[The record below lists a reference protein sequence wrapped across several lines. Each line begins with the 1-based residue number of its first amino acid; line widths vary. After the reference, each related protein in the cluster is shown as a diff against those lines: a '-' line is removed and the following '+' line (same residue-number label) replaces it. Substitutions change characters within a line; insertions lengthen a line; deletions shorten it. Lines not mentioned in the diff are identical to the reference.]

1 MAGGDKKEKTPMK
14 RKKRKP
20 FQPAT
25 QQDLLKQD
33 FTGDCYRA
41 AYSWASASKGQG
53 WSVVHG
59 TVLNAQVGQLK
70 HAWCER
76 GEAVVDLA
84 MPVGM
89 REFTRDEYY
98 RVLEPEIT
106 KRYPAELAVFLF
118 LRNRHY
124 GPWEESEQLP
134 ESLLA
139 EIGISVSSSARTESR
154 TRPQR

>member
-1 MAGGDKKEKTPMK
+1 VEKTPMK

-20 FQPAT
+20 FQPDT
-25 QQDLLKQD
+25 PEDLLKQD

-53 WSVVHG
+53 WTLVHG
-59 TVLNAQVGQLK
+59 IVLSERAGK
-70 HAWCER
+70 RMGHAWCER
-76 GEAVVDLA
+76 GEDVMDLA

-89 REFTRDEYY
+89 RDFKRDKYY
-98 RVLEPEIT
+98 KILMPEVS
-106 KRYPAELAVFLF
+106 KRYAGQHAVFLF

-139 EIGISVSSSARTESR
+139 EFGMDRLGH
-154 TRPQR
+154 

>member
-1 MAGGDKKEKTPMK
+1 MTPMK

-20 FQPAT
+20 FQPDT
-25 QQDLLKQD
+25 PEDLLKQD
-33 FTGDCYRA
+33 FAGDCYRA

-53 WSVVHG
+53 LTVVHG
-59 TVLNAQVGQLK
+59 TVLSESAGKRMN

-76 GEAVVDLA
+76 GEDVIDIA

-89 REFTRDEYY
+89 RDFKRDKYY
-98 RVLEPEIT
+98 EILEPEVC
-106 KRYPAELAVFLF
+106 KRYAAQHAVFLF

-124 GPWEESEQLP
+124 GPWEEHEQLP

-139 EIGISVSSSARTESR
+139 EIGMERLGY
-154 TRPQR
+154 

>member
-1 MAGGDKKEKTPMK
+1 MK
-14 RKKRKP
+14 RKTTTNQKKRKP
-20 FQPAT
+20 FQPDT
-25 QQDLLKQD
+25 PEDLLRQD
-33 FTGDCYRA
+33 WAGDCYRA
-41 AYSWASASKGQG
+41 AYSWASALKGQG
-53 WSVVHG
+53 WTVVHG
-59 TVLNAQVGQLK
+59 IVLNAQVGQLK

-89 REFTRDEYY
+89 REFTREEYY

-106 KRYPAELAVFLF
+106 KRYPANLAVMLF

-124 GPWEESEQLP
+124 GPWEEYEQLP

-139 EIGISVSSSARTESR
+139 ELGMEHLGSS
-154 TRPQR
+154 

>member
-1 MAGGDKKEKTPMK
+1 MKPKTV
-14 RKKRKP
+14 RKQMKRKP
-20 FQPAT
+20 FQPDT
-25 QQDLLKQD
+25 PEELLQQD

-59 TVLNAQVGQLK
+59 SVLNAQAGRLN

-76 GEAVVDLA
+76 GEDVIDLA

-89 REFTRDEYY
+89 RDFTREEYY
-98 RVLEPEIT
+98 RVLEPEVS
-106 KRYPAELAVFLF
+106 KRYSAEHARLLF

-139 EIGISVSSSARTESR
+139 EIGMDRCGST
-154 TRPQR
+154 

>member
-1 MAGGDKKEKTPMK
+1 MK

-20 FQPAT
+20 FQPDT
-25 QQDLLKQD
+25 QQDLLTQD

-41 AYSWASASKGQG
+41 AYSWASASRGQG
-53 WSVVHG
+53 WTVVHG
-59 TVLNAQVGQLK
+59 TVMSERTGKRMN

-76 GEAVVDLA
+76 GEDVMDLA

-89 REFTRDEYY
+89 RDFKRDKYY
-98 RVLEPEIT
+98 EILEPEVS
-106 KRYPAELAVFLF
+106 KRYSAHHAVFLF

-139 EIGISVSSSARTESR
+139 EIGKDRLGS
-154 TRPQR
+154 

>member
-1 MAGGDKKEKTPMK
+1 MKRKTTTN

-20 FQPAT
+20 FQPDT
-25 QQDLLKQD
+25 PEDLFKQD

-41 AYSWASASKGQG
+41 AYSWASASRGQG

-59 TVLNAQVGQLK
+59 LVRNLEKGRLK

-76 GEAVVDLA
+76 GEEVIDLA

-89 REFTRDEYY
+89 REFTKEEYY
-98 RVLEPEIT
+98 RILEPDVT
-106 KRYPAELAVFLF
+106 KRYPGKLAVLLF

-139 EIGISVSSSARTESR
+139 EIGLDRLGLS
-154 TRPQR
+154 

>member
-1 MAGGDKKEKTPMK
+1 MK
-14 RKKRKP
+14 RKRRKP
-20 FQPAT
+20 FQPDT
-25 QQDLLKQD
+25 PEDLLKQD

-53 WSVVHG
+53 WTLVHG
-59 TVLNAQVGQLK
+59 TVLSESAGKRMN

-76 GEAVVDLA
+76 GEDVMDLA

-89 REFTRDEYY
+89 RDFKRDKYY
-98 RVLEPEIT
+98 EILMPEVS
-106 KRYPAELAVFLF
+106 KRYAAQHAVFLF

-139 EIGISVSSSARTESR
+139 EIGKDRLGS
-154 TRPQR
+154 

>member
-1 MAGGDKKEKTPMK
+1 MK
-14 RKKRKP
+14 REKRKP
-20 FQPAT
+20 FQPDT
-25 QQDLLKQD
+25 PEDLLKQD

-41 AYSWASASKGQG
+41 AYSWASASRGQG
-53 WSVVHG
+53 WTLVQG
-59 TVLNAQVGQLK
+59 TVLSETAGKRMN

-76 GEAVVDLA
+76 GEDVMDLA

-89 REFTRDEYY
+89 RDFQRDKYY
-98 RVLEPEIT
+98 EILEPEVC
-106 KRYPAELAVFLF
+106 KRYAAQHAVFLF

-139 EIGISVSSSARTESR
+139 EFGMDRLG
-154 TRPQR
+154 

>member
-1 MAGGDKKEKTPMK
+1 MK

-20 FQPAT
+20 FRPDT
-25 QQDLLKQD
+25 QQDLLTQD

-41 AYSWASASKGQG
+41 AYSWASASRGQG
-53 WSVVHG
+53 WTVVHG
-59 TVLNAQVGQLK
+59 TVMSERTGKRMN

-76 GEAVVDLA
+76 GEDVMDLA

-89 REFTRDEYY
+89 RDFKRDKYY
-98 RVLEPEIT
+98 EILEPEVS
-106 KRYPAELAVFLF
+106 KRYSAHHAVFLF

-139 EIGISVSSSARTESR
+139 EIGKDRLGS
-154 TRPQR
+154 

>member
-1 MAGGDKKEKTPMK
+1 MK

-20 FQPAT
+20 FQPDT
-25 QQDLLKQD
+25 PEDLLKQD

-41 AYSWASASKGQG
+41 AYSWASASRRQG
-53 WSVVHG
+53 WTLVHG
-59 TVLNAQVGQLK
+59 TVLSEQAGKRMN

-76 GEAVVDLA
+76 GEDVMDLA

-89 REFTRDEYY
+89 RDFKRDKYY
-98 RVLEPEIT
+98 EILEAEVC
-106 KRYPAELAVFLF
+106 KRYAAQHAVFLF

-139 EIGISVSSSARTESR
+139 EIGMDRLG
-154 TRPQR
+154 

>member
-1 MAGGDKKEKTPMK
+1 MK

-20 FQPAT
+20 FQPDT
-25 QQDLLKQD
+25 PEDLLRQD
-33 FTGDCYRA
+33 WTGDCYRA
-41 AYSWASASKGQG
+41 AYSWASALKRQG
-53 WSVVHG
+53 WFLVHG
-59 TVLNAQVGQLK
+59 IVLNAQVGQLK
-70 HAWCER
+70 LAWCER

-89 REFTRDEYY
+89 REFTREEYY

-124 GPWEESEQLP
+124 GPWEESEQMP

-139 EIGISVSSSARTESR
+139 ELGMEHLGSS
-154 TRPQR
+154 

>member
-1 MAGGDKKEKTPMK
+1 MK
-14 RKKRKP
+14 RKTTTNQKKRKP
-20 FQPAT
+20 FQPDT
-25 QQDLLKQD
+25 PEDLLKQD

-41 AYSWASASKGQG
+41 AYSWASTLKRQG
-53 WSVVHG
+53 WTLVHG
-59 TVLNAQVGQLK
+59 IVLNAQVGQLK

-89 REFTRDEYY
+89 REFTREEYY

-134 ESLLA
+134 VSLLA
-139 EIGISVSSSARTESR
+139 ELGMEYLSSS
-154 TRPQR
+154 